1 MKKHEYNE
9 DVDMKFTAARD
20 WHTDI
25 WLPNDAQITEIHL
38 RVYSFGHPEYIYKLS
53 WGLIRTNSR
62 HVQIPIERYEN
73 QGSSRKLE
81 EAVRLAID
89 ITLYYSA
96 PR

>member
-62 HVQIPIERYEN
+62 HVQIPIEATKS
-73 QGSSRKLE
+73 GHSGIE

-89 ITLYYSA
+89 ITYYA
-96 PR
+96 AR